1 MLPFNFQVMTLK
13 TTSADMSSQSLENVA
28 PSGRTPESAA
38 PENVSWSPRSPAERV
53 LMALKMHG
61 ALSASALGEKLGTTG
76 EAARQQLA
84 RLAEEGLVVATSEA
98 RGVGRP
104 TQSWSLAA
112 AAQARF
118 PDTHAA
124 LTVQL
129 LGIVRNSLGE
139 DALDTLIAIR
149 EAETR
154 ASYETV
160 LADRTSLRDKV
171 AALADLRSAEGYMAD
186 WREEPDGSLLLIENH
201 CPICAAATACQGFCR
216 AELDVFRA
224 VLGPTAEVVRNEH
237 IVAGARRCSYAIRE
251 TEP

>member
-1 MLPFNFQVMTLK
+1 MTLK
-13 TTSADMSSQSLENVA
+13 TSDDNMSSRNLDNV
-28 PSGRTPESAA
+28 TPQRAA
-38 PENVSWSPRSPAERV
+38 PENAAWSPRSPAERV

-61 ALSASALGEKLGTTG
+61 AMSSSALGASLGTTG

-84 RLAEEGLVVATSEA
+84 RLAEEGLVIASSEA

-104 TQSWSLAA
+104 TQSWSLTP

-129 LGIVRNSLGE
+129 LGIVRDSLGE
-139 DALDTLIAIR
+139 AALDTLIGIR

-154 ASYETV
+154 SAYETA

-171 AALADLRSAEGYMAD
+171 AGLADLRSAEGYMAD
-186 WREEPDGSLLLIENH
+186 WREEADGSLVLIENH

-224 VLGPTAEVVRNEH
+224 VLGPETTVTRQEH
-237 IVAGARRCSYAIRE
+237 IVSGGRRCSYSIRE
-251 TEP
+251 SDA

>member
-1 MLPFNFQVMTLK
+1 M
-13 TTSADMSSQSLENVA
+13 A
-28 PSGRTPESAA
+28 
-38 PENVSWSPRSPAERV
+38 WSPRSPAERV

-61 ALSASALGEKLGTTG
+61 ALSSAALGSRLGTSG

-84 RLAEEGLVVATSEA
+84 RLAEEGLVVSSSEA
-98 RGVGRP
+98 KGVGRP
-104 TQSWSLAA
+104 TQSWRLTP
-112 AAQARF
+112 AAQSRF

-139 DALDTLIAIR
+139 DALDTLIATR

-154 ASYETV
+154 AAYETA
-160 LADRTSLRDKV
+160 LADRTTLRDKV

-186 WREEPDGSLLLIENH
+186 WREEPDGSLLLVENH

-216 AELDVFRA
+216 AELEVFRA
-224 VLGPTAEVVRNEH
+224 VLGSDTEVVREEH
-237 IVAGARRCSYAIRE
+237 IVSGGRRCSYSIRE
-251 TEP
+251 AQETIIP

>member
-1 MLPFNFQVMTLK
+1 
-13 TTSADMSSQSLENVA
+13 MSSQGLDNA
-28 PSGRTPESAA
+28 
-38 PENVSWSPRSPAERV
+38 SWSPRNPSERV

-61 ALSASALGEKLGTTG
+61 ALSSSALGSMLGTTG

-84 RLAEEGLVVATSEA
+84 RLAEDGLVTSTTQA

-104 TQSWSLAA
+104 TQSWSLTP

-129 LGIVRNSLGE
+129 LDIVRSSLG
-139 DALDTLIAIR
+139 DAALDTIIAAR
-149 EAETR
+149 ETDTR
-154 ASYETV
+154 AAYEAAI
-160 LADRTSLRDKV
+160 ADRTSLRDKV
-171 AALADLRSAEGYMAD
+171 AALADLRTAEGYMAD
-186 WREEPDGSLLLIENH
+186 WREESDGSLVLIENH

-224 VLGPTAEVVRNEH
+224 VLGPNAEVTRDEH
-237 IVAGARRCSYAIRE
+237 IVSGGRRCSYAIRE
-251 TEP
+251 TDA

>member
-1 MLPFNFQVMTLK
+1 MSLK
-13 TTSADMSSQSLENVA
+13 TSTVNMSSQNLDNAS
-28 PSGRTPESAA
+28 
-38 PENVSWSPRSPAERV
+38 SWSPRSPAERV

-61 ALSASALGEKLGTTG
+61 AMSSSALGATLGTTG

-84 RLAEEGLVVATSEA
+84 RLAEEGLVVASSQA

-104 TQSWSLAA
+104 TQSWSLTP

-124 LTVQL
+124 LTVQI
-129 LGIVRNSLGE
+129 LGIVRDTLG
-139 DALDTLIAIR
+139 DGALDSLISVR

-154 ASYETV
+154 AGYETA
-160 LADRTSLRDKV
+160 LADRDSLRDRV
-171 AALADLRSAEGYMAD
+171 AGLAALRSAEGYMAD
-186 WREEPDGSLLLIENH
+186 WREEPDGSLVLTENH

-224 VLGPTAEVVRNEH
+224 VLGPQADVVRNEH
-237 IVAGARRCSYAIRE
+237 IVSGGRRCSYAIRE
-251 TEP
+251 VSDE

>member
-1 MLPFNFQVMTLK
+1 M
-13 TTSADMSSQSLENVA
+13 ENVA
-28 PSGRTPESAA
+28 
-38 PENVSWSPRSPAERV
+38 WSPRSPAERV

-61 ALSASALGEKLGTTG
+61 ALSSAAVGAKLGTSG

-84 RLAEEGLVVATSEA
+84 RLAEEGLVVASSEA

-104 TQSWSLAA
+104 TQSWSLTPS
-112 AAQARF
+112 AQARF

-129 LGIVRNSLGE
+129 LGIISTSLG
-139 DALDTLIAIR
+139 DAALDTIISSR

-154 ASYETV
+154 AVYQTA
-160 LADRTSLRDKV
+160 LAARANLRDKV

-186 WREEPDGSLLLIENH
+186 WREEADGSFVLVENH
-201 CPICAAATACQGFCR
+201 CPICAAAVACQGFCR

-224 VLGPTAEVVRNEH
+224 VLGSGAEVERTEH
-237 IVAGARRCSYAIRE
+237 IVAGGRRCSYAIRE
-251 TEP
+251 IDA